1 MKKFYLLIILLVSGF
16 CFGQVNLTGT
26 SNYVLSCSYSLG
38 DARDGCGFGGM
49 QWLQL
54 IHKEGETSYLKPD
67 DGSTWHNT
75 SGTFSNFTFT
85 ESNPV
90 ISFKLRSTKRKQN
103 RVGACSTEHE
113 RLAELPIQRQE
124 TISYVNMVE
133 DGGALAFSGTIT
145 MNTYPVINLVN
156 PDTNNN
162 IIGTESSIMI
172 PAISGVKNE
181 YFNWMY
187 HIDGEQTR
195 VRVGFIWV
203 YRDTWRALP
212 AAYQGINSLNI
223 LCKDFLPIEAVGKKI
238 KLRANVNGS
247 TVELLYAKSAPH
259 ITSVDPLQTKCFD
272 TNDGRAIIK
281 FTSKLIAGE
290 LLTYTIMEVDEA
302 TGQDMNEETST
313 QDGEI
318 VVIGDDLTYEIPHDF
333 RKGKYRIQLAGW
345 YKEPNKLGANTYVMD
360 PQHHMEFKI
369 TSPTP
374 VDFSVVTKR
383 DINCFGGSDGEID
396 ILATGGIENGIYQY
410 STDRGSSWK
419 NFSDVDK
426 TTISGLSLG
435 LCYIKV
441 RKLRNSD
448 DIVGCIAKKADNNDK
463 ELSENIGQPA
473 SALQLVKITSADP
486 TFNKA
491 ENGKITASITGG
503 TPINGNS
510 YSYIWKNS
518 KNDTVPA
525 SKSSTVFLNGIYAIT
540 LNNLPADTYTL
551 YITDARNCT
560 LDPLIVTDLVTV
572 LDDPDPIEIG
582 LEIIQ
587 GISCNTANLDPTG
600 DEAVVSDAILKAT
613 IKGGIKFTGTE
624 NNGLPYKFN
633 WSKYNTETSKWDKL
647 EDYKTDTANGLSEG
661 NYSLNVEDA
670 NGIVKGTYNVTDLI
684 TAIPTTQEILEP
696 KKLELAFDSL
706 NVSCHG
712 GNNGWVIATV
722 TKGKAP
728 YTYKW
733 FNVGGGIIDKNKIS
747 QLTKGEYF
755 VEVTAANGC
764 FIKDSIT
771 IGEPTEE
778 VKINYAEI
786 FTPTFS
792 GATNGRIV
800 AKITGGTPY
809 DDKSYNYEWK
819 NSKGIIQTAT
829 DIIENGVYTI
839 TLNGVPADDYF
850 LTIKDKNYNE
860 AASQIVNCSVLESKV
875 TLNEPDPLKVV
886 FEIVRTISCNTS
898 NEFGNDKDTTPQDG
912 QRDESQD
919 GILKAHVTGGTPLA
933 LDKNNGLP
941 YYFYWKKQEEN
952 GSWTDLPNITSET
965 ASNLSHGNYALNV
978 KDRNG
983 IMLGT
988 YVNNVLT
995 QEIDVTQL
1003 MEEPSKLSVTITHGN
1018 VFCNGGNDGWATA
1031 SAAGGTPPYEYVWSN
1046 EVKIDENTILKA
1058 GKYLVSVT
1066 DFRGCTTQA
1075 EVEITEPKTPISIK
1089 YKEVLNP
1096 SFYKATNGKIVVEV
1110 TGGTIFSD
1118 NTYWFEWKNSK
1129 GIIQTTTTTNFNNDI
1144 YTISLNGVGEEVY
1157 SLTVRDANY
1166 DAAKN
1171 KTSCTVAN
1179 SITTLDD
1186 PDPLEVTFE
1195 VLRTISCNVNNEFG
1209 NETDANPQDNQRDE
1223 SQDGI
1228 LVAHVKG
1235 GIQLEATK
1243 NNGLPYFY
1251 TWKKQ
1256 KGNSWIIWNDH
1267 DETAENLS
1275 DGNYA
1280 LNIEDANGIKL
1291 GTYINN
1297 VLVEEKDVTQ
1307 NMPEPSK
1314 LQLSFTKFDV
1324 GCTTGDDGWAEAHV
1338 TGGTPP
1344 YTYEWTNGETTPK
1357 IENITTNNYF
1367 VIATDAKGCVVQG
1380 SIFVGDPNGIL
1391 TTETVINPVC
1401 SKGNDGSIELNVTG
1415 GNLPYSYLW
1424 NTGATTKDLSNLKA
1438 GNYEVTIT
1446 CPDCCV
1452 YKKRFVLKD
1461 PEAIIINVGPDRT
1474 LCSEQSLDLDA
1485 TIADENAQYSWTSTN
1500 GFTSNEAKINVSKA
1514 GTYQVKVTSGLGCI
1528 SEDEIVIKTSQAI
1541 ISSEFLLSSQA
1552 YLDEEVILVNTS
1564 NPFGES
1570 TKWVIPDGVKI
1581 VEQKEKYITLKF
1593 DATGVYAIGLE
1604 QTQGECYATF
1614 SKNITVEK
1622 RSGLPNTG
1630 TTSQFIVDFIVTPNP
1645 SNGNFKALVTLENT
1659 SAVNLRLFATTGQNT
1674 MIQKNDSGKKKYEID
1689 FETSLESGMY
1699 ILVLETGQQ
1708 TLVKKII
1715 IY

>member
-1 MKKFYLLIILLVSGF
+1 MKKIYLFIILLISGF
-16 CFGQVNLTGT
+16 GFAQATVPELGSYEVVFNGWAYGDEHHNCGVAFVTLEFKTPGDNYNPLNITYSDNRVTDTYTNVKTTFTADKIPVSMFFSASRYDRQSCRGNRPNNSGRITTTDKFHCLDYTFEFKQFKNVVDDGDGIGSSSFNVKIRPVLVIADPGNKNELPTDKQITIASNTGF
-26 SNYVLSCSYSLG
+26 SSSEYNWQYSLNLQDPNSWIDMPQFAEKSSFSASAKEILG
-38 DARDGCGFGGM
+38 INAGENHGKNIYFRQKACTVFSKPVTYVIRQSAPEIVSKTEEKTSCFDSKDGK
-49 QWLQL
+49 L
-54 IHKEGETSYLKPD
+54 ILKFNRPLFNTEKLTFSIRQFDEKEGKWMSVVCSSQGPQDLISLDGNNSYKFPCD
-67 DGSTWHNT
+67 
-75 SGTFSNFTFT
+75 FSKGQYGIAFT
-85 ESNPV
+85 
-90 ISFKLRSTKRKQN
+90 
-103 RVGACSTEHE
+103 
-113 RLAELPIQRQE
+113 
-124 TISYVNMVE
+124 
-133 DGGALAFSGTIT
+133 
-145 MNTYPVINLVN
+145 
-156 PDTNNN
+156 
-162 IIGTESSIMI
+162 
-172 PAISGVKNE
+172 
-181 YFNWMY
+181 
-187 HIDGEQTR
+187 
-195 VRVGFIWV
+195 GFI
-203 YRDTWRALP
+203 
-212 AAYQGINSLNI
+212 
-223 LCKDFLPIEAVGKKI
+223 
-238 KLRANVNGS
+238 NGS
-247 TVELLYAKSAPH
+247 STGSPH
-259 ITSVDPLQTKCFD
+259 TEIDPYIFNID
-272 TNDGRAIIK
+272 
-281 FTSKLIAGE
+281 
-290 LLTYTIMEVDEA
+290 
-302 TGQDMNEETST
+302 
-313 QDGEI
+313 
-318 VVIGDDLTYEIPHDF
+318 
-333 RKGKYRIQLAGW
+333 
-345 YKEPNKLGANTYVMD
+345 
-360 PQHHMEFKI
+360 
-369 TSPTP
+369 SPTP

-383 DINCFGGSDGEID
+383 DINCFGGADGEID

-473 SALQLVKITSADP
+473 SALELVKITSVNP

-503 TPINGNS
+503 TPISGNS

-518 KNDTVPA
+518 KDETVAA
-525 SKSSTVFLNGIYAIT
+525 SKSSAVFLNDIFAIT
-540 LNNLPADTYTL
+540 LNNVPADTYTL

-560 LDPLIVTDLVTV
+560 LDPLKVTDLVTV
-572 LDDPDPIEIG
+572 LDDPDPIEIE

-613 IKGGIKFTGTE
+613 VKGGIKFTGTE

-722 TKGKAP
+722 TKGEAP
-728 YTYKW
+728 YKYKW
-733 FNVGGGIIDKNKIS
+733 FNVGTGTIEGSKIS
-747 QLTKGEYF
+747 NLTKGEYF
-755 VEVTAANGC
+755 VEVTDNNGC

-809 DDKSYNYEWK
+809 DDKTYNYEWK
-819 NSKGIIQTAT
+819 NSKGIIQTTT

-965 ASNLSHGNYALNV
+965 ASNLSYGNYALNV

-995 QEIDVTQL
+995 QQIDVTQL
-1003 MEEPSKLSVTITHGN
+1003 MEEPSKLSVTITHGD

-1046 EVKIDENTILKA
+1046 EVKIDKNTILKA

-1075 EVEITEPKTPISIK
+1075 EVTITEPKAPISIK

-1195 VLRTISCNVNNEFG
+1195 VVRTISCNVGNEFG

-1228 LVAHVKG
+1228 LFAHVKG

-1297 VLVEEKDVTQ
+1297 VLVEEKDATQ

-1324 GCTTGDDGWAEAHV
+1324 SCTTGDDGWAEAHV

-1344 YTYEWTNGETTPK
+1344 YTYEWTNGEITPK

-1367 VIATDAKGCVVQG
+1367 VIVTDAKGCVVQG

-1391 TTETVINPVC
+1391 TTESIINPVC
-1401 SKGNDGSIELNVTG
+1401 SKGNDGSIELNVKG

-1424 NTGATTKDLSNLKA
+1424 NTGATTKDLNNLKA

-1461 PEAIIINVGPDRT
+1461 PEAVIVNIGPDRT

-1485 TIADENAQYSWTSTN
+1485 RITDENAQYSWTSTN

-1604 QTQGECYATF
+1604 QTQGECYVTF

-1645 SNGNFKALVTLENT
+1645 SNGNFKALVTLENI

-1699 ILVLETGQQ
+1699 ILVLETEQQ